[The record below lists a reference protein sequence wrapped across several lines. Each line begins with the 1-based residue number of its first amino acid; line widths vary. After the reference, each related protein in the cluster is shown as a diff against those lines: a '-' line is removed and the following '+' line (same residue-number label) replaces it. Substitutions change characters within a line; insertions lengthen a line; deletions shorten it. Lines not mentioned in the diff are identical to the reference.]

1 MEPMLERLEGLL
13 IAKWALEEN
22 LDRIEQEEK
31 EVRELLFADMN
42 EKGIKSIA
50 GPNNKV
56 VISAVTRRDLK
67 VADEPS
73 VRTYLKTNGLL
84 EECLRLD
91 LATVK
96 RFAKVQDIPGIQE
109 TETTSLQVRRV
120 QEKVEAVQPE
130 ESVRGFHSR
139 MNNK

>member
-1 MEPMLERLEGLL
+1 MEPMLERLESLL
-13 IAKWALEEN
+13 IAKWQLEEN
-22 LDRIEQEEK
+22 LGRIEEEEK

-42 EKGIKSIA
+42 KQGIKSIT

-73 VRTYLKTNGLL
+73 VRTYLQSNGLL

-91 LATVK
+91 IATVK
-96 RFAKVQDIPGIQE
+96 RYAKVQEIPGIQE

-120 QEKVEAVQPE
+120 QEKVETVQPE
-130 ESVRGFHSR
+130 ESVREFHER
-139 MNNK
+139 LR